1 MGDAIEK
8 DRASRKRPL
17 RRRLRRRLAK
27 VGVGLL
33 TYVVPAIYQSYMWLV
48 YATSRVEHEN
58 TDLLWLLRERYG
70 GLVGIMWHQEV
81 FMVAWSFR
89 RFEGHTLA
97 STGDLGDI
105 ITAVLQANDF
115 VVLRGGSTKSKS
127 RKRPVLHD
135 MIEHMRSV
143 PGVAFGITCDGSK
156 GPAYRVKKGSIV
168 IAHACSKPMITARTW
183 CKRRINLRGWDRSYI
198 PLPFNHIVQTFE
210 GPYFVPPGADDPEL
224 LEAFRSRSLS
234 PRNRERASRA
244 DLLRPRADRRSSRDP
259 GLRIS
264 RRVAAK
270 MGRSTSRATPGSAGR
285 SPGTRGEARGSDGRE
300 IQETPAGSR
309 RTRSMR
315 KLSSP

>member
-8 DRASRKRPL
+8 DRAPRKRP
-17 RRRLRRRLAK
+17 LRRRLAK

-198 PLPFNHIVQTFE
+198 PLPFNHIVQE
-210 GPYFVPPGADDPEL
+210 NEL
-224 LEAFRSRSLS
+224 LELTYYVHERIGDLPETLDFGFPDGWRPKWGGRLPELPLEAPEGHPALEEKRAEAMGEKFKKLQREAV
-234 PRNRERASRA
+234 ERAVCENSA
-244 DLLRPRADRRSSRDP
+244 HRD
-259 GLRIS
+259 
-264 RRVAAK
+264 AA
-270 MGRSTSRATPGSAGR
+270 
-285 SPGTRGEARGSDGRE
+285 
-300 IQETPAGSR
+300 
-309 RTRSMR
+309 
-315 KLSSP
+315 L